1 MRTQF
6 LFGRQIAN
14 HSNDYRTN
22 CTTLIFLLPLLN
34 QQVVER
40 VVAIN
45 DNQKLFLPL
54 AVETDAFPASFV
66 KSKVLTSCRR
76 QFPASY
82 VLVSSRVLN
91 RQVDSTQT

>member
-1 MRTQF
+1 MGAKSLITRMITERI
-6 LFGRQIAN
+6 GR
-14 HSNDYRTN
+14 HEY
-22 CTTLIFLLPLLN
+22 LLPLLN

-45 DNQKLFLPL
+45 DNHKLFLPL

-82 VLVSSRVLN
+82 VSVSSRVLN

>member
-45 DNQKLFLPL
+45 DNHKLFLPL
-54 AVETDAFPASFV
+54 AVETDAFPASLF

-76 QFPASY
+76 QLPASY
-82 VLVSSRVLN
+82 VSVSSRVLN